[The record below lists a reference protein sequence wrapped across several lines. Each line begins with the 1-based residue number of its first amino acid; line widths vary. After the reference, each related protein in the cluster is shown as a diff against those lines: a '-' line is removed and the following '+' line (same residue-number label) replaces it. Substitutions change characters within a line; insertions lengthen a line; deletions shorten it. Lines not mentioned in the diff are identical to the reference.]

1 MIRRFLFLGIAAGI
15 VSGCGAAPPVSVGT
29 KPVSINEKP
38 LRDAPTRPLKPIAD
52 MNWTTFDG
60 TVQKL
65 KDFQGKVVILD
76 FWATYC
82 PPCIEEIPHLMQL
95 KDTYGEDLVVI
106 GLHVGGEEDSP
117 KVPEFVER
125 LRISYVLAT
134 PEDSL
139 TSFIF
144 GQESAIPQTAIF
156 DRTGKLVKKIVGFD
170 PAIKADLDDTVSAT
184 ISSK

>member
-1 MIRRFLFLGIAAGI
+1 MVLRFIVIGLFAGI
-15 VSGCGAAPPVSVGT
+15 ISGCGAAAPVSVGN
-29 KPVSINEKP
+29 KPISINERP
-38 LRDAPTRPLKPIAD
+38 LRDAPTRPLKPVAE
-52 MNWTTFDG
+52 MNWTTFEG

-82 PPCIEEIPHLMQL
+82 PPCIEEIPHLMEL
-95 KDTYGEDLVVI
+95 KNTYGEDLVVI
-106 GLHVGGEEDSP
+106 GLHVGGEEDRP

-125 LRISYVLAT
+125 LKINYLLAT

-156 DRTGKLVKKIVGFD
+156 DRGGKLVKKIIGFN
-170 PAIKADLDDTVSAT
+170 PQIKADLDATVAST
-184 ISSK
+184 IAAK